1 MSREQAWKWADKAW
15 LLWEPANVED
25 KTLCRVQESLRRL
38 QQSQMPIAAIE
49 EVTTLL
55 KAHEKYVLES
65 VECSKCGHAE
75 EEEGA
80 S

>member
-38 QQSQMPIAAIE
+38 QQLQMPIAAIE
-49 EVTTLL
+49 EITTLL

-65 VECSKCGHAE
+65 VECPSVVRAE
-75 EEEGA
+75 DG
-80 S
+80 